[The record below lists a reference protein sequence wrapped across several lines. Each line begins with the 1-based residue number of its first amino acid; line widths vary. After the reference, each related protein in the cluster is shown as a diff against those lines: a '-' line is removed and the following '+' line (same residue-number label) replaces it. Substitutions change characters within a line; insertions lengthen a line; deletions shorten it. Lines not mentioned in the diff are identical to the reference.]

1 MANTFKNSL
10 LNDVGTSYV
19 DIYQCPVD
27 KKAIIIEV
35 DVCNKVQ
42 AFLTCDVV
50 IEKASTD
57 YHVVSSAPV
66 PVGGTLS
73 VVSGQKIVLESE
85 DKIKVKVSATAAA
98 DVICSILED
107 V

>member
-1 MANTFKNSL
+1 MNIGKWHDCAFYVHHHHLCL
-10 LNDVGTSYV
+10 LST
-19 DIYQCPVD
+19 P
-27 KKAIIIEV
+27 
-35 DVCNKVQ
+35 
-42 AFLTCDVV
+42 
-50 IEKASTD
+50 STD